1 MTRQVPFVLLGF
13 FVIGC
18 SRNPSVPKNVLPP
31 EKIQAVLWDAMLAD
45 QAAEFYSAKD
55 SIPRSLKRYT
65 EQYQQVFQIHK
76 ITKEDFKKSL
86 LFYESH
92 PFLLKPILDS
102 MEKKAAALTRNVK
115 PV

>member
-1 MTRQVPFVLLGF
+1 M
-13 FVIGC
+13 
-18 SRNPSVPKNVLPP
+18 
-31 EKIQAVLWDAMLAD
+31 QAVLWDAMLAD